1 MNGIQSEQIAHA
13 LKETLFLNEYPVLA
27 KKINSE
33 DVYLMCLYADERMVE
48 SYQEAFPHLI
58 FSRWHPYI
66 VNVLQENVSKSV
78 AIKNV
83 LAHFGYKESEAIAF
97 GDGGNDIDMLK
108 LVGLGI
114 AMGNGS
120 KALKASA
127 DIVTKKAS
135 ENGID
140 FALRKLRLI

>member
-1 MNGIQSEQIAHA
+1 
-13 LKETLFLNEYPVLA
+13 
-27 KKINSE
+27 
-33 DVYLMCLYADERMVE
+33 MVK
-48 SYQEAFPHLI
+48 SYQQAFPHLI

-66 VNVLQENVSKSV
+66 VNVLQEDVSKSA

-108 LVGLGI
+108 LVDFGI

-127 DIVTKKAS
+127 DFVTKKAS
-135 ENGID
+135 EDGID
-140 FALRKLRLI
+140 YALRKFGII